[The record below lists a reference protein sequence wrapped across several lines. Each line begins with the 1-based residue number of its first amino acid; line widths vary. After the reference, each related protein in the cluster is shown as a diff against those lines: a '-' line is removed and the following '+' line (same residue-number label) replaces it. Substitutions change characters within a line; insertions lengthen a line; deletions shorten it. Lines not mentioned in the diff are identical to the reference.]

1 MLISYFCYKAKNCLN
16 FNMKTITK
24 NITSLFKPY
33 LTVKNGYKGGK
44 GVSSKF
50 DGQKV
55 YKLSSNENPIGTSP
69 LAIEAIK
76 NATKDLYFYPDTTDI
91 RLREALEVYYDHQ
104 LNKEQFVCAAGG
116 SELIDLIIRAFV
128 KEGEEV
134 IVSTPCFVPYKMF
147 SKWSGAEVINVPLS
161 ETDYSLQVEGIINAV
176 TEKTRIIF
184 LTSPNNPTGSYIKKR
199 EFESLLKQLP
209 PHILVVFDEV
219 YWHFA
224 EAEDYTTAL
233 PYIAEYNNIIAINS
247 FSKTYGLAS
256 LRVGY
261 AYTNETV
268 AAYLRQIC
276 KPFLITK
283 LSLEGTIAS
292 LKDDEFINKTIQ
304 TIQTERKFLE
314 EQYTL
319 LGIQFY
325 PTQANFFLINP
336 RIPSTEFVEFLA
348 NEGIAVRPVDNFG
361 AQGMVRISIGNRE
374 ANEALIVA
382 LKKLVATITN

>member
-1 MLISYFCYKAKNCLN
+1 
-16 FNMKTITK
+16 
-24 NITSLFKPY
+24 
-33 LTVKNGYKGGK
+33 
-44 GVSSKF
+44 
-50 DGQKV
+50 GQKV

-91 RLREALEVYYDHQ
+91 RLREALEVYYNQ
-104 LNKEQFVCAAGG
+104 KLNKEQFVCAAGG

-184 LTSPNNPTGSYIKKR
+184 LTSPNNPTGSYIKKS

-233 PYIAEYNNIIAINS
+233 PYISKYNNIIAINS

-261 AYTNETV
+261 AYTNEIV

-319 LGIQFY
+319 LDIQFY

-336 RIPSTEFVEFLA
+336 PIPSTEFVEFLA